1 MAFCTGCGAQVA
13 EGTGFCPKCGRP
25 MSVAPPAGHPQ
36 PAAQPALGSQNQA
49 ASGGTGLDENI
60 ASALC
65 YLVGWVTGI
74 IFLIV
79 DKRPTV
85 RFHAAQSIVVF
96 GGLSIIYYIIL
107 SMFAMSIAVGT
118 FGVWSF
124 GLTIFWLVRLVF
136 FVLWILLMVKAYQRQ
151 MFRVPI
157 AANLA
162 DTLVGKVKV

>member
-1 MAFCTGCGAQVA
+1 M
-13 EGTGFCPKCGRP
+13 E
-25 MSVAPPAGHPQ
+25 
-36 PAAQPALGSQNQA
+36 
-49 ASGGTGLDENI
+49 ENI
-60 ASALC
+60 ASFLC

-96 GGLSIIYYIIL
+96 GLLSIIYYIIL
-107 SMFAMSIAVGT
+107 SVFSMSIAFGT

-124 GLTIFWLVRLVF
+124 GLVIFWLVRLLF

-151 MFRVPI
+151 MFRVPV
-157 AANLA
+157 AANIA
-162 DTLVGKVKV
+162 DALVGKVNV

>member
-1 MAFCTGCGAQVA
+1 MEENVA
-13 EGTGFCPKCGRP
+13 SF
-25 MSVAPPAGHPQ
+25 
-36 PAAQPALGSQNQA
+36 
-49 ASGGTGLDENI
+49 
-60 ASALC
+60 LC

-107 SMFAMSIAVGT
+107 SMFAMSIAIGT

-124 GLTIFWLVRLVF
+124 GLMIFWLVRLAF
-136 FVLWILLMVKAYQRQ
+136 LILWILLMVKAYQRQ

-162 DTLVGKVKV
+162 DALVGKVKV

>member
-1 MAFCTGCGAQVA
+1 M
-13 EGTGFCPKCGRP
+13 E
-25 MSVAPPAGHPQ
+25 
-36 PAAQPALGSQNQA
+36 
-49 ASGGTGLDENI
+49 ENI
-60 ASALC
+60 ASFLC

-124 GLTIFWLVRLVF
+124 GLVVFWFVRLAF
-136 FVLWILLMVKAYQRQ
+136 FVLWILLMVKAYQKQ
-151 MFRVPI
+151 MFRVPL

-162 DTLVGKVKV
+162 DALVGKAKA

>member
-1 MAFCTGCGAQVA
+1 M
-13 EGTGFCPKCGRP
+13 
-25 MSVAPPAGHPQ
+25 
-36 PAAQPALGSQNQA
+36 
-49 ASGGTGLDENI
+49 DENI

>member
-1 MAFCTGCGAQVA
+1 MAFCASCGAQVA
-13 EGTGFCPKCGRP
+13 EGVAYCPKCGKP
-25 MSVAPPAGHPQ
+25 VAAASPAGHPA
-36 PAAQPALGSQNQA
+36 PASHNQA
-49 ASGGTGLDENI
+49 AAGGTGMEENV
-60 ASALC
+60 ASFLC

-74 IFLIV
+74 IFLII

-96 GGLSIIYYIIL
+96 GGLSIIYYVIL
-107 SMFAMSIAVGT
+107 SVFAMSIAFGT

-124 GLTIFWLVRLVF
+124 GLIVFWLVRLVF

-151 MFRVPI
+151 MFRVPL

-162 DTLVGKVKV
+162 DMLVGKVNP

>member
-1 MAFCTGCGAQVA
+1 MAFCTSCGAEV
-13 EGTGFCPKCGRP
+13 GHGVGYCPKCGKP
-25 MSVAPPAGHPQ
+25 VAAAPPAGQ
-36 PAAQPALGSQNQA
+36 PAQAPQHQA
-49 ASGGTGLDENI
+49 AAGGTGMEENI
-60 ASALC
+60 ASLLC

-96 GGLSIIYYIIL
+96 GLLSIIYYIIL
-107 SMFAMSIAVGT
+107 SVFSMSIAFGT

-124 GLTIFWLVRLVF
+124 GLVIFWLVRLLF

-151 MFRVPI
+151 MFRVPV
-157 AANLA
+157 AANIA
-162 DTLVGKVKV
+162 DALVGKVNV